1 MRSKFLAVL
10 LTTLLIST
18 GFTTTAQAA
27 STATVNW
34 ANTLST
40 GSTGAVH
47 IVGTGIDSSGNIYA
61 AGYANGAF
69 VDGGTTYTPTGSYDI
84 LLVKYN
90 SAGVKQWLKLFGS
103 AASDQAYRMTVSPSG
118 TSYITGTFC
127 GSVTVAPLTAVAPSS
142 TTCDG
147 MLIAVN
153 SSGNGVFFQKFSGAS
168 SVTSSGVRADANNNS
183 YVVVTTDSMT
193 TAAAGGGTGLTF
205 TVEGGA
211 DFGGPILYKFDST
224 GTPVWVKP
232 FAKGSGFYGNAIAL
246 DGNGDIL
253 VGGSFSG
260 TSTFDSLGTFTS
272 SGFSDGYVAK
282 IPANGGAYSN
292 LKVLGGAGHGGTAG
306 IGVTSDGS
314 VVAMVEVTGANVL
327 NGVSYT
333 SAGSSDDLVFKLS
346 GPTWTTAWTT
356 PIASSAIEAMFSLV
370 VDADNRVYV
379 SGGSRGN
386 INFGTAGTSTAFSGA
401 GFDGYM
407 IGIEADGTFAWYK
420 QFLATNF
427 LGVNSFNAGLSVS
440 GNTVVGGGYFT
451 YSQTYGDGVTATVTN
466 TANSGEV
473 VKVTTSAA
481 PVVVSNSNSSSTP
494 PPPPP
499 ITIDAVSTAD
509 LVLEPGADLL
519 SLQGSNLDSI
529 LKVEID
535 DTVATIKAK
544 TESKIEVQLPELDR
558 GYHDITFFGKTF
570 RVTYVDSLYVKETR
584 TVNLGKL
591 STLQKRLK
599 SATKTL
605 AEAVNQDWRK
615 LDAPVC
621 QLEIN
626 NKTSPAAL
634 KRYQKIV
641 AEVCSQLTWRY
652 RIKVVKTTIKNPI
665 AVVLLKG

>member
-69 VDGGTTYTPTGSYDI
+69 VDGGTTYTPAGSYDI

-118 TSYITGTFC
+118 TSYITGQFC
-127 GSVTVAPLTAVAPSS
+127 GSFSVSPLAIVSPASS
-142 TTCDG
+142 TCDG
-147 MLIAVN
+147 MIIAVN
-153 SSGNGVFFQKFSGAS
+153 TSGNGVFFNRFRGAANTYS
-168 SVTSSGVRADANNNS
+168 TGVRSDANDNTF
-183 YVVVTTDSMT
+183 VVMGTDSMAI
-193 TAAAGGGTGLTF
+193 AANGGTAGLTF
-205 TVEGGA
+205 TLEGGV
-211 DFGGPILYKFDST
+211 DFAGSVLYKFDST
-224 GTPVWVKP
+224 GAGVWAKP
-232 FAKGSGFYGNAIAL
+232 FAKGSAFYGNSLAL

-253 VGGSFSG
+253 LGGSFSG
-260 TSTFDSLGTFTS
+260 AVTFDSLGTFTA
-272 SGFSDGYVAK
+272 SGSDGYVAK

-292 LKVLGGAGHGGTAG
+292 LKVLGGAGNANTAG

-314 VVAMVEVTGANVL
+314 VVAMAEVTGANVL
-327 NGVSYT
+327 NGVTYT
-333 SAGSSDDLVFKLS
+333 SVGSSDDLVFKLS
-346 GPTWTTAWTT
+346 GATWTTTWTTAV
-356 PIASSAIEAMFSLV
+356 ASTASEAMNSLV

-386 INFGTAGTSTAFSGA
+386 INFGAAGTSTAFSGT
-401 GFDGYM
+401 GYDGYM
-407 IGIEADGTFAWYK
+407 IGIEVDGTFAWYK
-420 QFLATNF
+420 QFLATNI
-427 LGVNSFNAGLSVS
+427 LGVNTFNAGLSVS

-481 PVVVSNSNSSSTP
+481 PVVVSNSNSNSTP

-519 SLQGSNLDSI
+519 SLQGTNLDSI

-558 GYHDITFFGKTF
+558 GYHDITFLGKTF

-626 NKTSPAAL
+626 NKTSPTAL

-652 RIKVVKTTIKNPI
+652 TIKVVKTTIKNPI